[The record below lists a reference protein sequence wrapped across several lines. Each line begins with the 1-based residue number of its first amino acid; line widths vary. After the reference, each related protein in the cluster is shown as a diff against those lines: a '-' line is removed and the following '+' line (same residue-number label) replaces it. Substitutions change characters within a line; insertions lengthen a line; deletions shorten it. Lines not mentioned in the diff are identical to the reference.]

1 MNVRYCINSRTLPTR
16 LCIDPA
22 FPIAEYFSINWGFVW
37 ADEAKEAENA
47 TPSTR
52 LERRVMVF
60 ICGDD
65 GCRGKGAVVESTAGS
80 GIVNEGV
87 CENGARNLLNERF
100 WWIGRC
106 TL

>member
-1 MNVRYCINSRTLPTR
+1 MNVGYCINSQSLPAR

-22 FPIAEYFSINWGFVW
+22 FPIAEYFYINWGFVW
-37 ADEAKEAENA
+37 ADEAKEAENS

-65 GCRGKGAVVESTAGS
+65 GCRERERGAVVESTTGS
-80 GIVNEGV
+80 GVG
-87 CENGARNLLNERF
+87 
-100 WWIGRC
+100 
-106 TL
+106 